1 MRQIPLAV
9 LALALAMLVTPA
21 ARASTPE
28 APLPLPCGLRFPV
41 PPPQDTAGV
50 LTAIEDCVFVDHV
63 DPIVC
68 PELQPLAG
76 TYPGGLSV
84 GSDGDVSLDGSGFN
98 PLYDCPP
105 YEGIS

>member
-1 MRQIPLAV
+1 LAV
-9 LALALAMLVTPA
+9 VALALAMLVAPA
-21 ARASTPE
+21 ARANTPQ
-28 APLPLPCGLRFPV
+28 AAVPLPCGVPFPV
-41 PPPQDTAGV
+41 PPPQDTFDI
-50 LTAIEDCVFVDHV
+50 LTAINNCVFVDHV

-76 TYPGGLSV
+76 TYPGGLSI
-84 GSDGDVSLDGSGFN
+84 GPDGDVSLDGSGFN